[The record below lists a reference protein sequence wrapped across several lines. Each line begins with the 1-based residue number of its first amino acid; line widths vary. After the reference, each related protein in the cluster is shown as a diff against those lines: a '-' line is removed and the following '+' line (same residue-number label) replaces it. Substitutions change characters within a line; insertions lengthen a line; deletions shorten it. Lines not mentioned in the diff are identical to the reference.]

1 MTMKELFKKIEAYNE
16 IAKIMGTDKAQIYF
30 ADVDPKFG
38 TSLGGEH
45 FDDFVTFRKYAM
57 KVLRQTLPG
66 SAALRLRPAAGQD
79 FTFEWAGG
87 TATYTAELT
96 AA

>member
-45 FDDFVTFRKYAM
+45 FDDFVAFRKYVRGEYHKEIAD
-57 KVLRQTLPG
+57 KILK
-66 SAALRLRPAAGQD
+66 ADCWDFDQD